1 MTFIHTFLGI
11 STFPKEL
18 QRLSLKFLSL
28 QIIISGIYLSYAWIS
43 LYYLSVLDSF
53 SSYGVIVAIGMLF
66 GATLDVPLGILADR
80 FGQRITF
87 SGALFCLMIY
97 YLGLIL
103 ATNPIQLLFL
113 EIIVGIH
120 SALLSGSFIAWF
132 MNSWEFITSK
142 ELESGISFRS
152 IMGNLNFAKTL
163 IVALITSIGGILLQ
177 QKSVLPQTVFL
188 IQALIAALGV
198 FLGIKLI
205 STTKSHIHE
214 YAQKMEE
221 NIVEDPSNSKLKS
234 RILYVK
240 KKYMAVIP
248 FFVSFSLLAFTS
260 VSFNTLIFPS
270 LLYEISSPI
279 GTFNQSQIEIQFA
292 TVSLIL
298 ISITR
303 GLSDFIFALA
313 SRLSG
318 NITSFIHSPHKG
330 LLAFYIVIYPFLSIV
345 FLGIIIANFP
355 QILKLNLIIL
365 VFIFRITLIGLAA
378 GLYWQLYLD
387 ITSSEIRS
395 SQESIFNTIYLISS
409 VIGYGLLGIVLESFS
424 FIGALIFL
432 FFISLLGILFLLIAK
447 NPNRHVIPQ

>member
-18 QRLSLKFLSL
+18 QSLSLKFLGL
-28 QIIISGIYLSYAWIS
+28 QIIVSGIYLSYAWIS

-53 SSYGVIVAIGMLF
+53 STYGVIVAIGMLF
-66 GATLDVPLGILADR
+66 GAALDIPLGILADR

-87 SGALFCLMIY
+87 SSALFSLMVY
-97 YLGLIL
+97 YIGLII

-113 EIIVGIH
+113 EIIVGIY
-120 SALLSGSFIAWF
+120 SALLSGSFITWF
-132 MNSWEFITSK
+132 MNSWEFISSK
-142 ELESGISFRS
+142 ELESVISFRS

-163 IVALITSIGGILLQ
+163 IVAFVTFIGGILLQ
-177 QKSVLPQTVFL
+177 QKNVLPQTIFL
-188 IQALIAALGV
+188 IQAFIAALGV
-198 FLGIKLI
+198 FLGIKFI
-205 STTKSHIHE
+205 SP
-214 YAQKMEE
+214 QV
-221 NIVEDPSNSKLKS
+221 NIYGCEQEIVMQNVEDPKNSKS
-234 RILYVK
+234 RIFYVK
-240 KKYMAVIP
+240 KKYLVIAP

-279 GTFNQSQIEIQFA
+279 STFNQNKIRIQFA

-318 NITSFIHSPHKG
+318 KITSFIYSPHKG
-330 LLAFYIVIYPFLSIV
+330 LLIFYIVIYPFLLIV
-345 FLGIIIANFP
+345 FLVIFIINFP
-355 QILKLNLIIL
+355 SIIKLNLIIL
-365 VFIFRITLIGLAA
+365 TFIFRITLIGLAA
-378 GLYWQLYLD
+378 GLYWQLYLN

-395 SQESIFNTIYLISS
+395 SQESFFNTIHLISS
-409 VIGYGLLGIVLESFS
+409 VIGFGLLGIVLEYFS
-424 FIGALIFL
+424 FIGSLIFL
-432 FFISLLGILFLLIAK
+432 IFISFLGILFLLIAK
-447 NPNRHVIPQ
+447 NPNSHVNS